1 MVDLHIILSLLL
13 LFSFSQPEALPVQ
26 KLKLEQLII
35 VNKANNKLAFIKD
48 GKVVEIFPVATGKSN
63 ELTPEGFFTF
73 VVKAK
78 NPYYRKK
85 NIPGGDPR
93 NPLGSRWIGFD
104 AQGTDG
110 RTYGIHGTN
119 QPWSIGEYISNG
131 CIRMHNRDVERLY
144 DQIPLQT
151 KVLVTMSA
159 KSFATIAK
167 EYGAIK

>member
-1 MVDLHIILSLLL
+1 MHLLLSLLL
-13 LFSFSQPEALPVQ
+13 LFSYSQPEVVPVQ
-26 KLKLEQLII
+26 KLKLDQLII
-35 VNKANNKLAFIKD
+35 VNKANNKLAFVKD
-48 GKVVEIFPVATGKSN
+48 GKIVEILPVATGKSN

-73 VVKAK
+73 IVKAK

-93 NPLGSRWIGFD
+93 NPLGTRWIGFD
-104 AQGTDG
+104 ARGTDG

-119 QPWSIGEYISNG
+119 QPWSIGKYISNG
-131 CIRMHNRDVERLY
+131 CIRMNNRDVERLY
-144 DQIPLQT
+144 DKIPLQT
-151 KVLVTMSA
+151 KVLVTMSS